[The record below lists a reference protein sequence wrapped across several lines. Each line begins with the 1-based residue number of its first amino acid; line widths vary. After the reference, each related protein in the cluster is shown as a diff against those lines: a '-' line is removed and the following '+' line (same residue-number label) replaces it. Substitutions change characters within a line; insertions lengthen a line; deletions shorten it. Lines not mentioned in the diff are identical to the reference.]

1 MDVQLLQATHDH
13 LKVMVSTR
21 VEDVKIREGLQGVS
35 VTLTG
40 GGSSGEI
47 GGPDL
52 PQITFEVAL
61 PAGTAVGKVDV
72 EHGGGHVLRERAFL
86 RPVQP
91 PAPGSCRQRDPRLR
105 DDGLVTPWPALPP
118 VPPDPEL
125 YRSAYTQKRPAAYA
139 VALDDQGPNAIARL
153 AARPLS
159 LGNDGALVLHT
170 QLEITIHLV
179 DSKEDD
185 RAPQRQV
192 QFHSRQQA
200 LRWTELAA
208 SRVINARDVAQIG
221 AYIGF
226 LSHADYLII
235 TSNRRWDA
243 AGIAATRRRLS
254 KRSLDTRMRES
265 FPGVGS
271 RSCCWCRQ
279 IGAAGPV

>member
-1 MDVQLLQATHDH
+1 LN
-13 LKVMVSTR
+13 
-21 VEDVKIREGLQGVS
+21 
-35 VTLTG
+35 
-40 GGSSGEI
+40 
-47 GGPDL
+47 
-52 PQITFEVAL
+52 
-61 PAGTAVGKVDV
+61 
-72 EHGGGHVLRERAFL
+72 
-86 RPVQP
+86 
-91 PAPGSCRQRDPRLR
+91 
-105 DDGLVTPWPALPP
+105 TPWPALPP